1 MSIYIQLLL
10 VAFIVIFIV
19 DLSGF
24 TDTLLDILSKVKGHR
39 VESLRPF
46 TCSLCMTWWCC
57 LIWSLCSGHFT
68 LSVIAFSAALA
79 TLSFPLTQVFIFIR
93 EGLNRLVAVL
103 AKWLK
108 I

>member
-1 MSIYIQLLL
+1 MNIYIQLLL

-24 TDTLLDILSKVKGHR
+24 TDTLLDIVSKVKGHR

-79 TLSFPLTQVFIFIR
+79 ALSFPLAQVFIFIR

>member
-24 TDTLLDILSKVKGHR
+24 TDTLLDIVSKVKGHR

-103 AKWLK
+103 AKLLK